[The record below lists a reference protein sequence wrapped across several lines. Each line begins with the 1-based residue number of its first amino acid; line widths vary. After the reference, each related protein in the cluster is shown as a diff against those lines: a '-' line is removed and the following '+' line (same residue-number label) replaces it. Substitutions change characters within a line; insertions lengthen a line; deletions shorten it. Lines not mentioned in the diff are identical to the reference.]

1 MFRMLRR
8 QLLPE
13 KEKTIQEVKVYLEKD
28 VEEPEE
34 LSQVTFNLIT
44 DPVKDS
50 IIIETKSK

>member
-28 VEEPEE
+28 AEEPEE

-44 DPVKDS
+44 DPVKES
-50 IIIETKSK
+50 VKIETKSK

>member
-8 QLLPE
+8 QLLPK
-13 KEKTIQEVKVYLEKD
+13 KEKTIQEAKVYLEKD